1 MNSDGFFSADD
12 VQNSLQKANI
22 AWKPSSQF
30 MEYTKALFKALL
42 QDNME
47 NKVPGKAVVSLFR
60 KTSLPNATLKQI
72 WTTASLRNDGSLNFV
87 EFTVALQLIAIAYA
101 GGEISLKSLSM
112 DSKNLTASINTWFR
126 CSNTS
131 RNNNA
136 STTSIRIFSN
146 RTI

>member
-47 NKVPGKAVVSLFR
+47 NKVPGKAVVS
-60 KTSLPNATLKQI
+60 SLERLACPT
-72 WTTASLRNDGSLNFV
+72 
-87 EFTVALQLIAIAYA
+87 QL
-101 GGEISLKSLSM
+101 
-112 DSKNLTASINTWFR
+112 
-126 CSNTS
+126 
-131 RNNNA
+131 
-136 STTSIRIFSN
+136 
-146 RTI
+146 